1 MEPNNNRE
9 EYKQLFFAYRSN
21 TKPEELLQTLETL
34 IKKFPYCQ
42 SLHFMQ
48 AAALKNDPES
58 FKNVLPKASIRT
70 PQRNS
75 LQQTIHQPEKLFAR
89 MNINP
94 RAIEKEL
101 TPQTATESLSID
113 KIAVEAKTIETM
125 VESMPQ
131 QSGLLDKEVTESNDP
146 TEELLA
152 EIEASNSIIE
162 EPILQEEDTFMMDSV
177 ASADYFTFDNSIAD
191 PLVQVEPLKTERVP
205 QKIVNS
211 QFNHKISRYHDDKM
225 PYTFLWWLH
234 KTRKE
239 HSDTYQPYV
248 DFKLDISKPI
258 KNVNDELNHQIIENI
273 FHLQNPVVDNSRK
286 IKPQIHTFESELK
299 KREESIIEKFIKE
312 DPQIRPMQAEK
323 IDTENKARKSA
334 EDLND
339 MVSETLAR
347 IYIEQMLFDKAI
359 AAYEKLSLKFPE
371 KNVYFADQISKIEKR
386 IN

>member
-1 MEPNNNRE
+1 
-9 EYKQLFFAYRSN
+9 
-21 TKPEELLQTLETL
+21 
-34 IKKFPYCQ
+34 
-42 SLHFMQ
+42 
-48 AAALKNDPES
+48 
-58 FKNVLPKASIRT
+58 
-70 PQRNS
+70 
-75 LQQTIHQPEKLFAR
+75 
-89 MNINP
+89 
-94 RAIEKEL
+94 
-101 TPQTATESLSID
+101 
-113 KIAVEAKTIETM
+113 
-125 VESMPQ
+125 
-131 QSGLLDKEVTESNDP
+131 
-146 TEELLA
+146 
-152 EIEASNSIIE
+152 
-162 EPILQEEDTFMMDSV
+162 MMDSV